1 MSVLLF
7 AYAKK
12 LTENSRVKSIF
23 IIDSTN
29 MNTCEYSKAEVMQFM
44 GHGNRTDG
52 LKFQRNGS
60 MTTLKVADRVPEFGS
75 EPEVITVLSRT
86 KADNVEDSNYRVIT
100 NSGKVGVV
108 GYKKLLLFYNKGRV
122 TNMKLN
128 GNSKKLCLMKGTLE
142 VI

>member
-1 MSVLLF
+1 MLF

-12 LTENSRVKSIF
+12 ITENSRVKSIF
-23 IIDSTN
+23 IIDSTT

-44 GHGNRTDG
+44 GHGNRIDG

-75 EPEVITVLSRT
+75 EPEVVTVLSRT
-86 KADNVEDSNYRVIT
+86 KADNVEESKYRVIT

-108 GYKKLLLFYNKGRV
+108 DYKKLLLFYNKGRV

>member
-1 MSVLLF
+1 
-7 AYAKK
+7 
-12 LTENSRVKSIF
+12 
-23 IIDSTN
+23 